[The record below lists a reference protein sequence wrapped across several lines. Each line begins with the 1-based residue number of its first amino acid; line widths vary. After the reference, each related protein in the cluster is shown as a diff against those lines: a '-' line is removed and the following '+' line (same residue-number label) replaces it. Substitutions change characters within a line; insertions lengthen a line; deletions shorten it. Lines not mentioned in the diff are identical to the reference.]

1 MFMFNNLGPVLGMA
15 LRFYTNVAKGLK
27 LKLRKVW
34 VLVPAFEEVTGDR
47 VKNPGHKNPRL
58 SFKKLCS

>member
-47 VKNPGHKNPRL
+47 VKSPGHKNPRL
-58 SFKKLCS
+58 SFKKLRS